1 MRPVPQSKHVLA
13 GLIFVLVAAASSY
26 LAFQDT
32 RFSEEQVYFAT
43 TAAKRHQ
50 PELYRFDSVYG
61 NVHGVVNGRGQLW
74 RVQTPVLLGMMD
86 MVLAPEGYRN
96 LLLPFRLMAGAVVMV
111 FLVGMYALLWRQ
123 TRSSTIACFVA
134 VLSATITETFGNWFW
149 GIGSLASITP
159 QGLVLAVSPL
169 LLLSY
174 VRNVERGRVALTFG
188 AIGLCANLHLIAA
201 TNLALILFGVYL
213 GQRRFSLKSVAGG
226 FVALG
231 CFLLGALP
239 YLAYFFAL
247 RISLAAGAPAGSA
260 VSSAAVMEALR
271 ISDLAVLY
279 PEVLGPL
286 LEWGIYAVIL
296 AIPPALVFWRVER
309 FRSRDAGVW
318 LWMVAM
324 SLLVGTVLHGISQLI
339 GTIWGA
345 APPII
350 DFVQAINW
358 SMLALYVLFAQAVT
372 HVFRIAQ
379 KRHRHALRWAM
390 AAFMIAWM
398 LPSDNLRV
406 VRHAAY
412 WLPSTLGAMEPPL
425 RLQELQEERAEAV
438 ELAAVGQW
446 ARDNADVDALFIT
459 GEERFRV
466 EARRSVFVCRD
477 DVRYYYYLAPW
488 LLEGWTRQVQEQ
500 FRWLH
505 APIVPADIAASVDHL
520 ANFGVLPGMTPPA
533 TNPYANVSQFYILL
547 SASDVPEDTGRL
559 EEILSDAWPRE
570 HWRLFRIPP
579 HRGLARRTL
588 APAWK

>member
-1 MRPVPQSKHVLA
+1 MRPVPRSKHILA
-13 GLIFVLVAAASSY
+13 GAIFLVVAAASSY
-26 LAFQDT
+26 LAFEDT
-32 RFSEEQVYFAT
+32 RFSDEQVYFAT

-86 MVLAPEGYRN
+86 MVLVPEGYRN

-111 FLVGMYALLWRQ
+111 YLVGMYALLWRQ
-123 TRSSTIACFVA
+123 TRSSSIAAFVA
-134 VLSATITETFGNWFW
+134 ILSATITETFGNWFW

-159 QGLVLAVSPL
+159 QGMVLAVSPL

-174 VRNVERGRVALTFG
+174 VRNAERGRVALTFG
-188 AIGLCANLHLIAA
+188 AVGLCANLHLISAA
-201 TNLALILFGVYL
+201 NLALILFAVYL
-213 GQRRFSLKSVAGG
+213 GQNRFSLQSLAKG
-226 FVALG
+226 FLGLG
-231 CFLLGALP
+231 CFLIGALP

-247 RISLAAGAPAGSA
+247 RYSLASTAPPGATT
-260 VSSAAVMEALR
+260 SSLAVMEALR

-279 PEVLGPL
+279 PEMLGPL
-286 LEWGIYAVIL
+286 LQWGIYAGIL

-318 LWMVAM
+318 LWMVAI
-324 SLLVGTVLHGISQLI
+324 SLLVGLVLHGISQFI
-339 GTIWGA
+339 GTIWGS

-358 SMLALYVLFAQAVT
+358 SMLALYVLFAQAIT
-372 HVFRIAQ
+372 HLFRIAQ

-390 AAFMIAWM
+390 AAFMLAWM

-406 VRHAAY
+406 VRHWAY
-412 WLPSTLGAMEPPL
+412 YLPSAVSDMEQPL
-425 RLQELQEERAEAV
+425 RVQELEEERARAR

-446 ARDNADVDALFIT
+446 AQDHTNIDALFLT
-459 GEERFRV
+459 AEERFRV

-488 LLEGWTRQVQEQ
+488 LLEGWTQHVEAQ
-500 FRWLH
+500 FHWLY
-505 APIVPADIAASVDHL
+505 APIMPEQIARDVDHL
-520 ANFGVLPGMTPPA
+520 TSFGVLPGATPPEE
-533 TNPYANVSQFYILL
+533 NPYADVSEVYLLL
-547 SASDVPEDTGRL
+547 SVSAVPDDLGRL
-559 EEILSDAWPRE
+559 EEIRSDAWPRK
-570 HWRLFRIPP
+570 HWRLFRVPLQRALAAQIPP
-579 HRGLARRTL
+579 R
-588 APAWK
+588 P

>member
-1 MRPVPQSKHVLA
+1 MRPVPRSKHILA
-13 GLIFVLVAAASSY
+13 GAIFLLVAAASSY
-26 LAFQDT
+26 LAFEDT
-32 RFSEEQVYFAT
+32 RFSDEQVYFAT

-74 RVQTPVLLGMMD
+74 RVQTPVLLAMMD
-86 MVLAPEGYRN
+86 MVLVPEGYRN

-111 FLVGMYALLWRQ
+111 YLVGMYALLWRQ
-123 TRSSTIACFVA
+123 TRSSSIAAFVA
-134 VLSATITETFGNWFW
+134 ILSATITETFGNWFW

-174 VRNVERGRVALTFG
+174 VRNAERGRVALTFG
-188 AIGLCANLHLIAA
+188 AVGLCANLHLISAA
-201 TNLALILFGVYL
+201 NLALILFGVYL
-213 GQRRFSLKSVAGG
+213 GQNRFALRSVAKG
-226 FVALG
+226 FLGLG
-231 CFLLGALP
+231 CFLIGALP

-247 RISLAAGAPAGSA
+247 RYSLAATAPPGATT
-260 VSSAAVMEALR
+260 SSLAVMEALR

-279 PEVLGPL
+279 PEMLGPL
-286 LEWGIYAVIL
+286 LQWGIYAGIL

-318 LWMVAM
+318 LWMVAI
-324 SLLVGTVLHGISQLI
+324 SLLVGLVLHGISQFI
-339 GTIWGA
+339 GTVWGS

-358 SMLALYVLFAQAVT
+358 SMLALYVLFAQAIT
-372 HVFRIAQ
+372 HLFRIAQ

-390 AAFMIAWM
+390 AAFMVAWM

-406 VRHAAY
+406 LRHWAY
-412 WLPSTLGAMEPPL
+412 YLPSAVSDMEQPL
-425 RLQELQEERAEAV
+425 RVQELEEERASAR

-446 ARDNADVDALFIT
+446 AQDHADVDALFIT
-459 GEERFRV
+459 AEERFRV

-488 LLEGWTRQVQEQ
+488 LLEGWTHHVEAQ
-500 FRWLH
+500 FHWLY
-505 APIVPADIAASVDHL
+505 APIMPGDIIQSMDRLINVGAI
-520 ANFGVLPGMTPPA
+520 PGAHPPEE
-533 TNPYANVSQFYILL
+533 NPYADVREVYLLL
-547 SASDVPEDTGRL
+547 SVSAVPKDIGRL
-559 EEILSDAWPRE
+559 EEVHSDAWARE
-570 HWRLFRIPP
+570 HWRLFRVPL
-579 HRGLARRTL
+579 RGGLAAQIKTR
-588 APAWK
+588 P